1 MRGQRAH
8 RGGLVHRGLA
18 PARIATKV
26 EWKLS
31 QGQTFKGV
39 NDFGSESAN
48 GKTLQ
53 RSNY

>member
-1 MRGQRAH
+1 MRGKRAH
-8 RGGLVHRGLA
+8 RGGRCRRLI
-18 PARIATKV
+18 PARMATKI

-39 NDFGSESAN
+39 NRFGSELSN